1 MTALSIISAIAQHPY
16 LLGLAVLITSAIVAA
31 KS

>member
-1 MTALSIISAIAQHPY
+1 MNALTIIPTIAQHPY